1 MRKWMRKM
9 RNARGV
15 DRLRHLE
22 ILYWVLLLN
31 IAISARFYWMGTPLF
46 VWLGKLFSSLAIA
59 MIIAVICFLVYTP
72 DEYWK
77 EEQDTDRTK

>member
-1 MRKWMRKM
+1 MRKM

-22 ILYWVLLLN
+22 ILYWVALLN

-46 VWLGKLFSSLAIA
+46 VWLGKLVASLVIAIGIA
-59 MIIAVICFLVYTP
+59 IIFYLLYTP

-77 EEQDTDRTK
+77 EEQDTDHTK